1 MKTEIAY
8 GVIAIFCVILAV
20 SGWKKQREEKKQC
33 EFLKQ
38 LLLFIQKVKQNYFVH
53 GMIEEAIYD
62 ALYDMDGEI
71 LQEGEKIYDVL
82 YDGREEYR
90 KQYMEEQKNPF
101 VKLFLALCY
110 LEMQYG
116 ESREK
121 TVFFDCIQ
129 LLKQD
134 VTQEIRKREKI
145 IELFSGLLFLM
156 LSPPFFLKAVEQWGV
171 SNIPEL
177 ERYYCGTF
185 GALAFFGLVFVLFG
199 IYCLVRE
206 LRYHLHSSNKRE
218 QKKGWLK
225 ELEKEA
231 RVSWAFHIWEKR
243 WKDRYEKGRFE
254 LQNLEIANTPEH
266 LFIKKIL
273 CGCCFYCLFC
283 SMMFI
288 YLLAGRQEAL
298 EGKRMYH
305 KETMIQSQL
314 TKEQWFDGVFF
325 YEQEYKEEKIIPT
338 QEIEK
343 KLYQYYGKKEELPA
357 KLGALQVEENIK
369 SYHSYYFRTSYFL
382 FGTIFF
388 VLGWYVP
395 NWILRYEYTKTK
407 QKEEEEFIHYQTIL
421 IYLSKV
427 KQMDLIE
434 VLEWLEEGSGIYQ
447 ERFLRCLLSIFGGEE
462 KAFLELKKVYHE
474 KEKLKEQFVMIVDS
488 LLLSDQIGLERAFED
503 FYLYRKNEQER
514 KKELDEIQ
522 VKKDAMIAQMLAF
535 TPLSYVIGVYL
546 ILPFL
551 LESMIQLSGFLQQ
564 IQ

>member
-8 GVIAIFCVILAV
+8 GVVALFCLILAIH
-20 SGWKKQREEKKQC
+20 GLQKQKEEKRQC
-33 EFLKQ
+33 DFLKQ
-38 LLLFIQKVKQNYFVH
+38 FLVFIQKVKQAYFVH

-62 ALYDMDGEI
+62 ALYDMNGEV
-71 LQEGEKIYDVL
+71 LKEGEKMYDVL
-82 YDGREEYR
+82 CDGREEYR

-101 VKLFLALCY
+101 IKLFLALCY

-145 IELFSGLLFLM
+145 IELFSGLLFLI
-156 LSPPFFLKAVEQWGV
+156 LFPALFLKAVEQWGV

-177 ERYYCGTF
+177 ERYYRGTF
-185 GALAFFGLVFVLFG
+185 GVVAIFCFFFVLFG
-199 IYCLVRE
+199 IYWLVGE
-206 LRYHLHSSNKRE
+206 LRYHLHSSDNRR
-218 QKKGWLK
+218 KKEGWLK

-243 WKDRYEKGRFE
+243 WKERYEKGRFE

-273 CGCCFYCLFC
+273 CGCSCYLLFC
-283 SMMFI
+283 IMIFV
-288 YLLAGRQEAL
+288 YLFAGRQEAL
-298 EGKRMYH
+298 ESKRLYH
-305 KETMIQSQL
+305 KETMVQNQL
-314 TKEQWFDGVFF
+314 TKEQWFAGVSL
-325 YEQEYKEEKIIPT
+325 YEQEYKKEEIVPI

-343 KLYQYYGKKEELPA
+343 KLYQLYGKKEELPA

-369 SYHSYYFRTSYFL
+369 TYHTYHFQMYYL
-382 FGTIFF
+382 LVGIVFF

-407 QKEEEEFIHYQTIL
+407 QKEEEEFIHFQTIL
-421 IYLSKV
+421 IFLSKV

-434 VLEWLEEGSGIYQ
+434 VIEWLEEGSGIYQ
-447 ERFLRCLLSIFGGEE
+447 ERLIRCLLSIFSGEE
-462 KAFLELKKVYHE
+462 KAFLELKRLYSDNE
-474 KEKLKEQFVMIVDS
+474 ILKEQFVMIVDS
-488 LLLSDQIGLERAFED
+488 LTLSDQIGLERAFED

-551 LESMIQLSGFLQQ
+551 LESMIQLSGFLNQMQ
-564 IQ
+564 